1 MTSDVIKTV
10 SAVVADAISE
20 ALTCCQENEVA
31 MARPYDK
38 VFYTRKDIEERYQ
51 VKTAMALQ
59 IMREAKFLCGG
70 EGYNGKLGKGK
81 LHYSELAVWDRS
93 LAASKV
99 TSSVLTRRTSQ

>member
-1 MTSDVIKTV
+1 MTDKTIKVVAALVSDVV
-10 SAVVADAISE
+10 SEVLTDCRESDRGAFDA
-20 ALTCCQENEVA
+20 
-31 MARPYDK
+31 YDK

-93 LAASKV
+93 PAAAKV
-99 TSSVLTRRTSQ
+99 TSLVLTRRTSQ